1 MNIKEGDEMDR
12 IIGSNIHGLNN
23 EASIVESLNDKT
35 VSELNTNLRKFIN
48 SICLENSI
56 DVGKI
61 GRIISTIEANSN
73 LKQDFYIKLGNKTFG
88 VSCKMGTGNS
98 VHQERISDF
107 NEYISTTLNASKEIC
122 DEFSFFIWADG
133 TVDGTG
139 SIEKNIE
146 GNIISRFTSTEYK
159 KNYPERREKLLAF
172 LKLNERALL
181 ERFLF
186 VGRHNSIVDYIYH
199 GTSEN
204 GVWLSKEEI
213 LDYLIKN
220 SELNKDSY
228 RATLPIGRMTLQAWN
243 ISRKGNTEQ
252 KRGEIQAKYGKMKED
267 FSEMMMLKAVNLG
280 TFYGDKTEFD
290 ISSDFNKNK
299 DKKKWEPLIDLVAEP
314 SKTYMVKVSTKQKS
328 SLSNRKVNT
337 KSDAFLIESE
347 IPYSKLLENQFILTE
362 DDISKFE
369 YKKVAESGIS
379 VKRPDSRSYTIQKFT
394 KDSFYKAFAS
404 YLDNVEFVFYG
415 NLIYVDPRQIDKNTV
430 MANDLKISLEDF
442 IKFFISSGEVS
453 DLQNIE
459 KLTYIK
465 KASQDVVIEAIKNN
479 KELANSIFKGK
490 GWFEEPYVANYI
502 YEDSTLKNN
511 LITDFT
517 VTTGSGRSSGKY
529 SIIIKPV

>member
-1 MNIKEGDEMDR
+1 MDR
-12 IIGSNIHGLNN
+12 IIGSNVHGFNN
-23 EASIVESLNDKT
+23 EASIVESLNGKM
-35 VSELNTNLRKFIN
+35 VSELNTNLKKFIN

-61 GRIISTIEANSN
+61 DRIVSTIETNSN

-107 NEYISTTLNASKEIC
+107 NEFISTTLNATKEIC
-122 DEFSFFIWADG
+122 NEFSFFIWADG

-139 SIEKNIE
+139 STEKDNE

-159 KNYPERREKLLAF
+159 RNYPERREMLLNF

-199 GTSEN
+199 GTNEN

-243 ISRKGNTEQ
+243 ISRKGNTED

-267 FSEMMMLKAVNLG
+267 FSDMMMLKAVNLG
-280 TFYGDKTEFD
+280 TFYGDKAEFD

-299 DKKKWEPLIDLVAEP
+299 DSRRWELLANLAADP
-314 SKTYMVKVSTKQKS
+314 SKTYMVKVSSKQKS
-328 SLSNRKVNT
+328 ALSNRKVNT

-347 IPYSKLLENQFILTE
+347 IPYSTLLENQFILTE
-362 DDISKFE
+362 NDIAKFK
-369 YKKVAESGIS
+369 YRKIPKSGIS
-379 VKRPDSRSYTIQKFT
+379 VKRPDSRNYTIQKFT
-394 KDSFYKAFAS
+394 KDSFYKAFQN
-404 YLDNVEFVFYG
+404 YVDNVEFIFLG
-415 NLIYVDPRQIDKNTV
+415 NLIYIDPKQIDKNAR
-430 MANDLKISLEDF
+430 MANDLEISLEDF
-442 IKFFISSGEVS
+442 IKFFVNSGDIS
-453 DLQNIE
+453 DLKNIE
-459 KLTYIK
+459 TLTYIK
-465 KASQDVVIEAIKNN
+465 KNSQDIVKDSIINN

-490 GWFEEPYVANYI
+490 GWFDEPYVANYI
-502 YEDSTLKNN
+502 YEDSKLRDNS
-511 LITDFT
+511 ITGFT

-529 SIIIKPV
+529 TIIIKPI